1 MNPLSRDLY
10 HPCLTAQSV
19 IDLYSLF
26 NCVGMQ
32 YENVRQIKI
41 I

>member
-1 MNPLSRDLY
+1 MNPLSYDLY

-19 IDLYSLF
+19 MDLYGLS

-32 YENVRQIKI
+32 YENVG
-41 I
+41 